1 MELNRLIQFVLSLR
15 LCRNFQDYF
24 EEGFFKWR
32 TNINNVVCVLTLHLW
47 CCRRG
52 DNLFPKNPDN
62 TMRYDYID
70 YKDTWKAMEKLV
82 EKGLVK
88 AIGLSNF
95 NSRQIDDVL
104 SVATVKPAVLQVR
117 WIKETNT
124 FPVCP

>member
-1 MELNRLIQFVLSLR
+1 MW
-15 LCRNFQDYF
+15 YMY
-24 EEGFFKWR
+24 
-32 TNINNVVCVLTLHLW
+32 LHFAFD
-47 CCRRG
+47 CYRRG

-62 TMRYDYID
+62 TMRYDYTD

-117 WIKETNT
+117 RIKERTNT

>member
-1 MELNRLIQFVLSLR
+1 MKIYYDSVFT
-15 LCRNFQDYF
+15 LC
-24 EEGFFKWR
+24 
-32 TNINNVVCVLTLHLW
+32 LP

-52 DNLFPKNPDN
+52 DNLFPKNPDG
-62 TMRYDYID
+62 TMRYDYTD

-117 WIKETNT
+117 
-124 FPVCP
+124 

>member
-1 MELNRLIQFVLSLR
+1 
-15 LCRNFQDYF
+15 
-24 EEGFFKWR
+24 
-32 TNINNVVCVLTLHLW
+32 
-47 CCRRG
+47 
-52 DNLFPKNPDN
+52 
-62 TMRYDYID
+62 MRYDYTD

-117 WIKETNT
+117 WTKERMNT
-124 FPVCP
+124 FSICPLEWRICKSMLHVCHKGCSFSSTGKNMASSAAQAHRWSFKGD